1 VKWPLDPEQLKRIIQ
16 RTSGDVSEPYKFLA
30 DALSDVDGT
39 FGRVMGKP
47 IYILASYEFTIFLS
61 DNINPQV
68 SNSPLGT
75 DLPIDVTLRAIQDAE
90 IDRIVE
96 AGRARLP
103 RAPGVTYRAPS
114 GRLMKSFLRIGNIQR
129 SRSALDAVFFWLV
142 PYLRDCT
149 GLVTDTWSI
158 SSIAMNVSRRLAV
171 YSSTDAMAAPC
182 PVEMLPLY
190 LDGSSARATE
200 AMEIIEHLL
209 ARTTATPTCRIVF
222 LISATHTGSLIG
234 HVETL
239 LLQRGIDAA
248 SVFFI
253 ALFKLGPTNAP
264 GTALRDLSVGRGA
277 DDFTPLDSAQISD
290 DLEPIDI
297 DEQVYFPLQYRDVPC
312 VVRRPETVAFREFL
326 DRYDSAEVVKVHR
339 TVSDDGARRH
349 HAIWID
355 TVALAGHPV
364 FKDRFGE
371 YVRSLDP
378 IPQLIIT
385 PLHEAA
391 MILGEL
397 ALASV
402 REAWDNPG
410 IRIRQR
416 CCGISAAS
424 DTSGNCGQ
432 NPSRAS
438 TVPDL
443 HGAKRERVSGRHIHG
458 FGLARLVSSCRPSR
472 GAHLCE
478 HPGGGISCT
487 AHTRYC
493 FC

>member
-1 VKWPLDPEQLKRIIQ
+1 LLDTTIEAQL
-16 RTSGDVSEPYKFLA
+16 SEITQLFL
-30 DALSDVDGT
+30 GQ
-39 FGRVMGKP
+39 P
-47 IYILASYEFTIFLS
+47 LS

-90 IDRIVE
+90 IDCIVE
-96 AGRARLP
+96 SGRAQLP

-158 SSIAMNVSRRLAV
+158 SSIAMNISRRLAV
-171 YSSTDAMAAPC
+171 YSSTDTMAAPC
-182 PVEMLPLY
+182 PVEMLAQY
-190 LDGSSARATE
+190 LDGSPARATE
-200 AMEIIEHLL
+200 AVEIIGHLL
-209 ARTTATPTCRIVF
+209 ARTTVTPPSRIVF

-248 SVFFI
+248 SVFFV

-264 GTALRDLSVGRGA
+264 GTALRDLSAGPGA
-277 DDFTPLDSAQISD
+277 DDFTPLDPAQISD

-297 DEQVYFPLQYRDVPC
+297 DEQVYFPLQYRDVSC
-312 VVRRPETVAFREFL
+312 VVRQPETVAFREFL

-364 FKDRFGE
+364 FKHCFAE
-371 YVRSLDP
+371 YVRGLDP

-391 MILGEL
+391 TILGEL
-397 ALASV
+397 ALAIV
-402 REAWDNPG
+402 RERYDAVRLIPHSNLSVSTPPQPGDVDAAEAIDSIPDNGAILILDDAFITGTRLQSYQTHLRNRTFAGRRHYLVAIARPPALANW
-410 IRIRQR
+410 ILRQR
-416 CCGISAAS
+416 MAGFRGRVAGAS
-424 DTSGNCGQ
+424 ETYSPCTRN
-432 NPSRAS
+432 SRD
-438 TVPDL
+438 P
-443 HGAKRERVSGRHIHG
+443 
-458 FGLARLVSSCRPSR
+458 GLA
-472 GAHLCE
+472 
-478 HPGGGISCT
+478 
-487 AHTRYC
+487 
-493 FC
+493 